1 MAKVVSVAQQQ
12 RKVDDTVLKDQ
23 AELIPDI
30 IEEKRKDSEGRLHL
44 TKYLKGKLLGKVATV
59 TSLTSTL

>member
-1 MAKVVSVAQQQ
+1 MAKVLSVAQQQ